1 MMMMSTMSTM
11 STSGGDGGAF
21 AFARCRR
28 RPSCRHRLSRVGI
41 AMRGGR
47 GTRAA
52 TGDADDANSNAT
64 RDDDAGDAGDAV
76 EFGRFDDGR
85 SAYESTTTIGDV
97 MESDARV
104 VVPGD
109 DDDARGAGFASGER
123 APTVARADADAD
135 PDARLRAFVSA
146 GIDANRAAASAVGK
160 TTNGRTSTIMNDNN
174 NGAAPVG
181 ARGGDERR
189 PLTTGAPKTT
199 VADYVAAEDV
209 AAEDVVA
216 EDVAAVPTIRAS
228 SLSSSSSSRDETKG
242 ESQGWSGGGF
252 DTPDGTVPLP
262 LSYYQVLNMP
272 ATRVTPNAI
281 PRAALAAIEA
291 ELPRGYSPNMLQAR
305 LSLIDEAAWVL
316 KDEEARKQHDED
328 IRDGIL
334 TPIEPERA
342 AAALCLLQEAGEYES
357 VLEFGDV
364 VAQCR
369 GGRQHRKDVALTMA
383 LAFCEFGHM
392 SLVSNPPRIVEGCD
406 LLELGGETLS
416 RAGGA
421 SFAPDVRRNINL
433 TYHDMAP
440 GYVLELLALPLEET
454 SARALG
460 LRALR
465 SLLWTKDVTQQLEQR
480 GAFMEQ
486 ANELLTSQ
494 EQVSLF
500 IEAPD
505 YVPADTNEVYKSA
518 LAHVVAGL
526 IQSKPMLII
535 DADEIFHQLQAAAE
549 RNGDG
554 LADVG
559 VERAVCQ
566 LLLGRVDEAAHTL
579 GLYDGTADPALEQ
592 YVRERSQ
599 EGDLIEG
606 MCAMADQWINDVA
619 FPLFRDG
626 AEVVPP
632 SLEDWFA
639 TPNVQGFVTRLQS
652 FSALIRIQ
660 GALEAGKRAVVN
672 SIESITSAFAP
683 TPPVLEF
690 GVSDTQRRVVAVAK
704 LGVIGA
710 AAYAAGGGSALSGV
724 TLPKINPLAPVQAA
738 GSAIVHVGT
747 SLSKIRL
754 PTISLPK
761 SSPKLAPK
769 AEPKKATTKAAA
781 VASPKVIASTP
792 KKVTP
797 VMDAS
802 LAEKVVRK
810 WQMAKAQALG
820 HSHNTRHLGTI
831 LEGPMLQQW
840 ETRAE
845 DVASHGW
852 AWEYQL
858 NALSID
864 NINVVSEDRVFV
876 ETTLTELAVLK
887 DKSRNEPDDVY
898 ESTYRAKYELKRC
911 ESGGVKN
918 WKIVGGSVVY

>member
-1 MMMMSTMSTM
+1 
-11 STSGGDGGAF
+11 
-21 AFARCRR
+21 
-28 RPSCRHRLSRVGI
+28 
-41 AMRGGR
+41 
-47 GTRAA
+47 
-52 TGDADDANSNAT
+52 
-64 RDDDAGDAGDAV
+64 
-76 EFGRFDDGR
+76 
-85 SAYESTTTIGDV
+85 
-97 MESDARV
+97 
-104 VVPGD
+104 
-109 DDDARGAGFASGER
+109 
-123 APTVARADADAD
+123 
-135 PDARLRAFVSA
+135 
-146 GIDANRAAASAVGK
+146 
-160 TTNGRTSTIMNDNN
+160 
-174 NGAAPVG
+174 
-181 ARGGDERR
+181 
-189 PLTTGAPKTT
+189 
-199 VADYVAAEDV
+199 
-209 AAEDVVA
+209 
-216 EDVAAVPTIRAS
+216 
-228 SLSSSSSSRDETKG
+228 
-242 ESQGWSGGGF
+242 
-252 DTPDGTVPLP
+252 
-262 LSYYQVLNMP
+262 
-272 ATRVTPNAI
+272 
-281 PRAALAAIEA
+281 
-291 ELPRGYSPNMLQAR
+291 
-305 LSLIDEAAWVL
+305 
-316 KDEEARKQHDED
+316 
-328 IRDGIL
+328 
-334 TPIEPERA
+334 
-342 AAALCLLQEAGEYES
+342 
-357 VLEFGDV
+357 
-364 VAQCR
+364 
-369 GGRQHRKDVALTMA
+369 MA

-392 SLVSNPPRIVEGCD
+392 SLVSNPPRIMEGCD
-406 LLELGGETLS
+406 LLELGAETLS

-454 SARALG
+454 NARALG

-494 EQVSLF
+494 EQVALF

-505 YVPADTNEVYKSA
+505 YVPADTDEVYKSA

-535 DADEIFHQLQAAAE
+535 DADEIFHQLQVAAE

-554 LADVG
+554 MADVG

-566 LLLGRVDEAAHTL
+566 LLLGRVDDAAHTL

-592 YVRERSQ
+592 YVRDRSQ
-599 EGDLIEG
+599 DGDLVEG

-626 AEVVPP
+626 AEITPP

-652 FSALIRIQ
+652 LSVLIRIQ

-690 GVSDTQRRVVAVAK
+690 GVSDTQRRAVAVAK

-710 AAYAAGGGSALSGV
+710 AAYAAGGGNAFSGM

-738 GSAIVHVGT
+738 GSAVVHVGS

-761 SSPKLAPK
+761 PSPSTAPK
-769 AEPKKATTKAAA
+769 REPKAAPKKAAA
-781 VASPKVIASTP
+781 VTAPKVIAPTP
-792 KKVTP
+792 QKTP
-797 VMDAS
+797 TIMDAS

-810 WQMAKAQALG
+810 WQTAKAQALG
-820 HSHNTRHLGTI
+820 HAHNTRYLGTI

-840 ETRAE
+840 QTRAE

-864 NINVVSEDRVFV
+864 KINISSEDRVFV
-876 ETTLTELAVLK
+876 ETTLTEVAVLK

>member
-1 MMMMSTMSTM
+1 MMMTMMTTTMRVTVLST
-11 STSGGDGGAF
+11 GDGGAW
-21 AFARCRR
+21 AWSRR
-28 RPSCRHRLSRVGI
+28 RRHPSRVC
-41 AMRGGR
+41 AMGRRRACGGVR

-52 TGDADDANSNAT
+52 PGGDVADSNAKD
-64 RDDDAGDAGDAV
+64 DDDA

-85 SAYESTTTIGDV
+85 SAYESTTTIGEV
-97 MESDARV
+97 MQSDARSRRDDE
-104 VVPGD
+104 GD
-109 DDDARGAGFASGER
+109 EDGARGTGGAGFALGGS
-123 APTVARADADAD
+123 APTFERRDADAD

-146 GIDANRAAASAVGK
+146 GIDANRAASAVGK
-160 TTNGRTSTIMNDNN
+160 TTNGRTTTTTRTTN
-174 NGAAPVG
+174 NGGGAPVG
-181 ARGGDERR
+181 ARGGDEHQ
-189 PLTTGAPKTT
+189 PLMTGAPKTT
-199 VADYVAAEDV
+199 IADYVAAED
-209 AAEDVVA
+209 AAED
-216 EDVAAVPTIRAS
+216 AAVPAIRAS
-228 SLSSSSSSRDETKG
+228 SSSSSSSSSSRDETKG

-252 DTPDGTVPLP
+252 DAPDGTVPLP

-316 KDEEARKQHDED
+316 KDEAARKQHDKD

-421 SFAPDVRRNINL
+421 SFAPEVRRNINL

-505 YVPADTNEVYKSA
+505 YVPADTDEVYKSA

-672 SIESITSAFAP
+672 SIDSITSAFAP

-738 GSAIVHVGT
+738 GSAVVHVGS
-747 SLSKIRL
+747 SLSKIQL

-761 SSPKLAPK
+761 PSPKLAPK

-781 VASPKVIASTP
+781 VAAPKVIASTP

-810 WQMAKAQALG
+810 WQTAKAQALG

-864 NINVVSEDRVFV
+864 NINIVSEDRVFV